1 MNPPRLYLQFVE
13 IVAYAGDQ
21 PDELVDVKD
30 ASEFYLSFDFRG
42 LVVS

>member
-1 MNPPRLYLQFVE
+1 MDPPRLYLRSVE
-13 IVAYAGDQ
+13 IVAYDGDQ
-21 PDELVDVKD
+21 PDALPLQTD